1 MDPIPATITEF
12 NQFLDEYGYCLKDF
26 DDTRKTQM
34 LNRAFAFISTLEFCQ
49 EGSTVPGQC
58 EIAYQMALGAFDPSA
73 ATDGRSLTE
82 RSIGRNA
89 LVRKWSVDESLQGTE
104 PVTLL
109 QRLPL
114 AYGMLKSLLCE
125 ASLVNDTDSIT
136 NFEVVR

>member
-1 MDPIPATITEF
+1 MVEPVAATLEEF
-12 NQFLDEYGYCLKDF
+12 NEFLSLYCYEVP
-26 DDTRKTQM
+26 DTDKQKS
-34 LNRAFAFISTLEFCQ
+34 LNLAFAFISTLEFCQ

-58 EIAYQMALGAFDPSA
+58 EIAYQIAIGAFDPSA

-89 LVRKWSVDESLQGTE
+89 LVRQWSVNESLQGTE
-104 PVTLL
+104 PVTFL
-109 QRLPL
+109 RRIPL

-125 ASLVNDTDSIT
+125 ATLINDTDSIT